1 MGSNQIEGT
10 TNHADM
16 RLWKIP
22 EGAKAVTIKRK
33 KRIGRQMT
41 KESMANPETPFRALR
56 YQLGFPIEKWAMI
69 LDSTVSTLSH
79 SERGNVVP
87 LVPLAK
93 RMIEEAR
100 IRGIAVTLDELYQHV
115 LPQGYNVDEQGMMFK
130 EDDDK
135 KEYRKL

>member
-10 TNHADM
+10 TNHADV

-22 EGAKAVTIKRK
+22 EGAYAVTITRK
-33 KRIGRQMT
+33 KRSGRQMT

-56 YQLGFPIEKWAMI
+56 YHLGLPIEKWAMI

-100 IRGIAVTLDELYQHV
+100 IRGITVTLDELYQHV
-115 LPQGYNVDEQGMMFK
+115 LPLGYILDEGGMMVK

-135 KEYRKL
+135 KEYRTL